1 MAHEELSPLNI
12 TPGAIRFNTDSMKLE
27 YFRIGMEGGST
38 SSYAGI
44 GTLAAGEWVQITTDT
59 PEVQT
64 GGTRAVMAGRYSGG
78 THNEIDYVNIDTTG
92 NAIDFGDLLETSYL
106 VSGAASRTR
115 GLFFPG
121 LTNPG
126 TPSYYNRI
134 NFITIASTGNAADFG
149 DTLSTAGRNS
159 NSACGDSTR
168 ALYSRGILSNATT
181 VNTIEYVTIGELG
194 NTVDFG
200 DLSVARQASAALSSS
215 TRGVWGGGSTP
226 SEGSGSVVI
235 DFVTISTLG
244 NAADFGDLIDGI
256 RREFCA
262 ASNSTRGL
270 FMGGSGPGDNDTVQ
284 YITIAT
290 QGNAIDF
297 GDLSNA
303 FELGAPGA
311 SPTRII
317 HAGGTSPGSNVIDF
331 FNISTLGNAQDFGD
345 RTVAGY
351 GAGGCSNGHGG
362 LG

>member
-1 MAHEELSPLNI
+1 MTHQELPSYDQAPA
-12 TPGAIRFNTDSMKLE
+12 GALRFNTDSRKLE
-27 YFRIGMEGGST
+27 VYCGGPV
-38 SSYAGI
+38 GF
-44 GTLAAGEWVQITTDT
+44 GTTTITGAWFQIDSFTPDT
-59 PEVQT
+59 AT
-64 GGTRAVMAGRYSGG
+64 GGTRAVMAGRYNAGSQ
-78 THNEIDYVNIDTTG
+78 NDIDYVNVSSTG
-92 NAIDFGDLLETSYL
+92 NAIDFGNLLETSYL
-106 VSGAASRTR
+106 LSGAASRTR

-126 TPSYYNRI
+126 TPSHYSRI
-134 NFITIASTGNAADFG
+134 NYITIASTGDSADFG
-149 DTLSTAGRNS
+149 DTIGTTGRNS
-159 NSACGDSTR
+159 NSACGNSTR
-168 ALYSRGILSNATT
+168 ALYSRGFLSDSTT

-200 DLSVARQASAALSSS
+200 DLTQARQASAALSSS

-226 SEGSGSVVI
+226 SEGTGSIFI

-244 NAADFGDLIDGI
+244 NAADFGDLIDGN

-270 FMGGSGPGDNDTVQ
+270 FMGGSGPGDNNTVQ

-290 QGNAIDF
+290 QGNAVDF
-297 GDLSNA
+297 GDLNNG

-317 HAGGTSPGSNVIDF
+317 HAGGASPLSNVIDYF
-331 FNISTLGNAQDFGD
+331 TIATTGNAVDFGD
-345 RTVAGY
+345 RTVEGY

-362 LG
+362 L

>member
-1 MAHEELSPLNI
+1 MTI
-12 TPGAIRFNTDSMKLE
+12 KPGAIRFNTDSMKLE
-27 YFRIGMEGGST
+27 IFRGSANYNG
-38 SSYAGI
+38 SASMAGI
-44 GTLAAGEWVQITTDT
+44 GTLAAGQWEEIQATSPD
-59 PEVQT
+59 VQT

-78 THNEIDYVNIDTTG
+78 SQNEIDYVNIDTTG
-92 NAIDFGDLLETSYL
+92 NAIDFGDLLETSYM

-126 TPSYYNRI
+126 TPSFYNRI

-168 ALYSRGILSNATT
+168 ALYSRGFLSNATT

-200 DLSVARQASAALSSS
+200 DLTAARQTSAALSSS

-226 SEGSGSVVI
+226 SEGTGSVII

-244 NAADFGDLIDGI
+244 NAADFGDLIDGN

-270 FMGGSGPGDNDTVQ
+270 FMGGSGPGANDTVQ

-290 QGNAIDF
+290 QGNALDF
-297 GDLSNA
+297 GDLNNS

-317 HAGGTSPGSNVIDF
+317 HAGGTSPGSNVIDYF
-331 FNISTLGNAQDFGD
+331 TISTLGNAVDFGD

-362 LG
+362 L

>member
-1 MAHEELSPLNI
+1 MAHQENPPLNI

-44 GTLAAGEWVQITTDT
+44 GTQAAGEWVQLTTDS
-59 PEVQT
+59 PEIQT

-78 THNEIDYVNIDTTG
+78 SQNDIDYVNIDTTG

-126 TPSYYNRI
+126 TPSFYNRI
-134 NFITIASTGNAADFG
+134 NFITIASTGDAEDFG

-168 ALYSRGILSNATT
+168 ALYSRGYLSDATT

-200 DLSVARQASAALSSS
+200 DLTVARMEHTS
-215 TRGVWGGGSTP
+215 
-226 SEGSGSVVI
+226 
-235 DFVTISTLG
+235 F
-244 NAADFGDLIDGI
+244 
-256 RREFCA
+256 
-262 ASNSTRGL
+262 
-270 FMGGSGPGDNDTVQ
+270 
-284 YITIAT
+284 
-290 QGNAIDF
+290 
-297 GDLSNA
+297 SNA
-303 FELGAPGA
+303 
-311 SPTRII
+311 
-317 HAGGTSPGSNVIDF
+317 
-331 FNISTLGNAQDFGD
+331 
-345 RTVAGY
+345 
-351 GAGGCSNGHGG
+351 HGG
-362 LG
+362 L